1 MRSEEIDLAFYCNHM
16 AVHLVDEDD
25 RFTIYAPVIMNS
37 EVLAYDQNLEDIRHL
52 GIGQKRN
59 HIKTL
64 ALKSY
69 PQIQEVSEMTGRA
82 LPYSL
87 IDGQVDAV
95 ALDVTKA
102 VLVPDFTFAPLS
114 KNDFI
119 SYVLVVRKDLIGTP
133 AFESFLSCYNQAAEQ
148 LNQTSTLID
157 KMGMDEAFWE
167 MADLQ
172 FLPLDQ

>member
-16 AVHLVDEDD
+16 AYHLVDEDD
-25 RFTIYAPVIMNS
+25 RFVIYAPVIMNS
-37 EVLAYDQNLEDIRHL
+37 EVLAYNGDLEDIQHL

-64 ALKSY
+64 AMESY

-87 IDGQVDAV
+87 IDQQVDAV

-119 SYVLVVRKDLIGTP
+119 SYVLVVREDLIDTP
-133 AFESFLSCYNQAAEQ
+133 AFQSFLSCYNQAVEQ
-148 LNQTSTLID
+148 LNQTDTLIQL
-157 KMGMDEAFWE
+157 MGMDQAFWE
-167 MADLQ
+167 MANIQ
-172 FLPLDQ
+172 FLPLD